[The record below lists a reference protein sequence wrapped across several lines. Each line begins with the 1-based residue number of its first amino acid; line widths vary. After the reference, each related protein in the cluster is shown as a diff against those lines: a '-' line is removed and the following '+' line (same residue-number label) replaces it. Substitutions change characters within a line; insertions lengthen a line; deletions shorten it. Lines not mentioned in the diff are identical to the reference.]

1 MPAPDLKHQPIQQG
15 MNAGYAVSLLL
26 WQELESLEKNQT
38 IIIRAQDDEALH
50 AFRISIRRT
59 RSLIS
64 QSKGLFGK
72 ARARI
77 YLADF
82 KWIGDFTTPVRDL
95 DVLAIKLQDY
105 GEALPDEY
113 QHNLTMIQAFLEE
126 QRKHAYAE
134 LQKDLHSQRYQ
145 KMIHDWRI
153 YLEDRL
159 EEPATGASGPTILE
173 HANKKTWRTYQLV
186 LEEGRS
192 ITDDSPA
199 TALHEL
205 RKTCKKLRYLIDFF
219 SNLHEASTV
228 RRLIKTLKKLQN
240 FLGDF
245 QDCEAHLELLMRFQ
259 QQARLP
265 ANIQISFMLIN
276 EFLIAEL
283 HQREATMRGDF
294 TSKFSAFDKAG
305 THELMESMYHSA

>member
-1 MPAPDLKHQPIQQG
+1 MS
-15 MNAGYAVSLLL
+15 AGYAVSLLL
-26 WQELESLEKNQT
+26 WQELESLEKNQA
-38 IIIRAQDDEALH
+38 IIIETKDDEALH
-50 AFRISIRRT
+50 DFRISIRRT

-72 ARARI
+72 ALARL

-95 DVLAIKLQDY
+95 DVLAIRLGDY
-105 GEALPDEY
+105 GAALPDEY
-113 QHNLTMIQAFLEE
+113 RQNLTIIQAFLEE
-126 QRKHAYAE
+126 QREQAYAE

-145 KMIHDWRI
+145 KLIHDWRG
-153 YLEDRL
+153 YLEGRL
-159 EEPATGASGPTILE
+159 QETAAGGTGPTILE

-219 SNLHEASTV
+219 SALHEPASV
-228 RRLIKTLKKLQN
+228 RRLIKILKKLQN

-259 QQARLP
+259 QQSRLP

-276 EFLIAEL
+276 EFLIVEL
-283 HQREATMRGDF
+283 HQREAAMRGDF
-294 TSKFSAFDKAG
+294 AAKFSAFDKPG
-305 THELMESMYHSA
+305 THELIESMYHSA